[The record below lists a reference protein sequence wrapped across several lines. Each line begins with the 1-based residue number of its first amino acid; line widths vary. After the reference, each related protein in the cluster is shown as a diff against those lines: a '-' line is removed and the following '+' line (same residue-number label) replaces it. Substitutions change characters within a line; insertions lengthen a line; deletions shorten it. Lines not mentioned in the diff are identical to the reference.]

1 MVKAGRFAWM
11 TKASKP
17 WQLAAAHRFHRCAAT
32 EQELSLSPASSAR
45 VEGCRSRREFVGCV
59 AAGLVIG
66 MAPPAWVG
74 LPRRFVEG
82 IGADGERR
90 YPIPA
95 TDSVSIDR
103 SAQIIIVRAAG
114 HAYAFALSC
123 PHESAAV
130 KWVDKDHRFQ
140 CTKHDSRYQADG
152 THISGRATRNM
163 DRFPIRKD
171 GDTLV
176 VTTTGTFHSDLDPKG
191 WAAAEVDL

>member
-1 MVKAGRFAWM
+1 MAGGVLLGAAPSAW
-11 TKASKP
+11 A
-17 WQLAAAHRFHRCAAT
+17 
-32 EQELSLSPASSAR
+32 
-45 VEGCRSRREFVGCV
+45 
-59 AAGLVIG
+59 
-66 MAPPAWVG
+66 G

-82 IGADGERR
+82 AGTAGERR
-90 YPIPA
+90 YPIPT
-95 TDSVSIDR
+95 TDGVNIDR

-114 HAYAFALSC
+114 RAYAFALSC

-130 KWVDKDHRFQ
+130 KWVEKDHRFQ

-171 GDTLV
+171 GDMLV

-191 WAAAEVDL
+191 WAGAEVDV